1 MKTDHTF
8 EKGVGMSTTVI
19 SKARWAIAAVALGAV
34 TTGTVLTSAGDAT
47 PAPTDKQLANALVV
61 AKGDGLPRSW
71 TDQHNRGLSDARA
84 KCLARPARTITAR
97 ARAFFADPD
106 SGVWSIAVVQQT
118 RADANRY
125 YGSAVQAIAGCLRKA
140 VRHRPVEADS
150 VAAARRL
157 SFRRYGDRSAAWRL
171 PVTYAG
177 HRFNYDWVV
186 VQSRRAVLVDLFA
199 VQPDRSGVVGMEQEI
214 LRRAL
219 RRAAGSA

>member
-1 MKTDHTF
+1 
-8 EKGVGMSTTVI
+8 MSRTVI
-19 SKARWAIAAVALGAV
+19 SNTRWAIAAVALGAV
-34 TTGTVLTSAGDAT
+34 TTGVVFANAADAT
-47 PAPTDKQLANALVV
+47 PAATGKQLAKALVV
-61 AKGDGLPRSW
+61 TKGDGLPRSW
-71 TDQHNRGLSDARA
+71 TDQHNRAGWLKDARV

-97 ARAFFADPD
+97 ARAFFANPN
-106 SGVWSIAVVQQT
+106 SGMWSIAVVLQT

-125 YGSAVQAIAGCLRKA
+125 YRSAAQAIAGCLRKA

-171 PVTYAG
+171 PVTYRR
-177 HRFNYDWVV
+177 HHFSYDWVV

-214 LRRAL
+214 LRHAL
-219 RRAAGSA
+219 QRAAGSA